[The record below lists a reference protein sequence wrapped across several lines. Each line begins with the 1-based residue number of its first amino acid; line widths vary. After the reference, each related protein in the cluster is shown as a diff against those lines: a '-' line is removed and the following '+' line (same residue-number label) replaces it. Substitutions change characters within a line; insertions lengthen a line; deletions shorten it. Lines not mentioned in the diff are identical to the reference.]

1 MLVKAIAD
9 NDRVTLAQAIDLI
22 GKEEIIQMTFDHGM
36 NVLNLAIDQ
45 ESVDCV
51 KQLLESYRGDPEMM
65 KSLVEHRYAKE
76 M

>member
-51 KQLLESYRGDPEMM
+51 KQL
-65 KSLVEHRYAKE
+65 
-76 M
+76 